1 MQIAS
6 KISVIVNLLLVLK
19 KKKLVSKRF
28 RAVSD
33 QERGPGEKW
42 RE

>member
-6 KISVIVNLLLVLK
+6 KISVIVNLLLVL